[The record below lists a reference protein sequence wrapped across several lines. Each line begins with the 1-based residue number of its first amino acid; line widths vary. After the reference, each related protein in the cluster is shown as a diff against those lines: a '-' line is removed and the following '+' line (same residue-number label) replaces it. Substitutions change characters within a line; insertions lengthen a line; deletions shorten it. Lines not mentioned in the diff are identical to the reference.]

1 MSLNWEPHYNVVTIR
16 QRVMERS
23 PQAHLE
29 ARYHRLGTKLVV
41 RAALLAQAAQEVVRS
56 NAIRSSII
64 SLKAAV
70 NEWHKGVNKVSDV
83 MEDMR
88 SGKA

>member
-1 MSLNWEPHYNVVTIR
+1 MSLNWEPHDNVVAIR
-16 QRVMERS
+16 QKVMERS
-23 PQAHLE
+23 LEAHLE

-41 RAALLAQAAQEVVRS
+41 RAALLALAAQEVVRS

-64 SLKAAV
+64 SLEAAV
-70 NEWHKGVNKVSDV
+70 NEWHKGVNEAFDV